1 MSSPRQI
8 DLDSMSLEQLNQLK
22 QSEEGRLSAIT
33 NHYATLR
40 ASSSRFASAQ
50 KALKEATD
58 NASTNHNAKDIMIP
72 LTESLYVPA
81 KIQDPSK
88 VMVELGTGFFVE
100 KNIKHAHELLDRKTK
115 LVDVNSENIM
125 EAIAATRRNVE
136 SINDAMNGK
145 MLEIRARQ
153 SAQRIQNADAA
164 AAGN

>member
-22 QSEEGRLSAIT
+22 QSEEGRLTAIT

-50 KALKEATD
+50 KTLKELSPASSVD
-58 NASTNHNAKDIMIP
+58 NKDIMIP
-72 LTESLYVPA
+72 LTESLYVPG
-81 KIQDPSK
+81 KIKDPSR
-88 VMVELGTGFFVE
+88 VMVELGTGFYVE
-100 KNIKHAHELLDRKTK
+100 KNVKQAQELLDRKIK

-145 MLEIRARQ
+145 MVEIRARQ
-153 SAQRIQNADAA
+153 EGSKLRAAQES
-164 AAGN
+164 

>member
-1 MSSPRQI
+1 MSAPRQI

-58 NASTNHNAKDIMIP
+58 NASSNNNAKDIMIP

-100 KNIKHAHELLDRKTK
+100 KNVKHAHELLDRKTK

-125 EAIAATRRNVE
+125 EAIASTRRNVE

-153 SAQRIQNADAA
+153 EGMKMRNAA
-164 AAGN
+164 AAAN